1 MEENVMRCWTA
12 LALMLALAA
21 SNAAAQTYPS
31 RPIRIVIG
39 FAAGGGPD
47 VVARI
52 IGDALGPRL
61 GQTVVVDNRAG
72 ANGILGADIVSKA
85 QPDGY
90 TLLITSASFA
100 INPGITRKLPFDP
113 VHGFTPVL
121 LLATGGG
128 LFMVVN
134 PALGVKSLQEF
145 IAHAKRPG
153 AKIAYGSAGHG
164 NTTHLAPAMLALKAG
179 LNMVHV
185 PYKGAPAAAA
195 ALLANEVQTVFVT
208 LSSALPHIKAGRVR
222 VLAYNGT
229 ARSPQLPDIP
239 TIEEAGVPGTVI
251 DGSWYGM
258 FAPPNLPPA
267 VMARLVTDT
276 RTSINDPAVR
286 DKLATQAL
294 DPDGRSGAEFRSFLE
309 GSIRRFTEASKAAGI
324 EPQ

>member
-1 MEENVMRCWTA
+1 MFVRAT
-12 LALMLALAA
+12 LALLIAA
-21 SNAAAQTYPS
+21 CVPVAGAQSYPV
-31 RPIRIVIG
+31 RPVRVVIG

-47 VVARI
+47 VVARLV
-52 IGDALGPRL
+52 GEAMSARL

-85 QPDGY
+85 PADGH

-113 VHGFTPVL
+113 IKGFTPVL
-121 LLATGGG
+121 LLTTGGG

-134 PALGVKSLQEF
+134 PALGVKTLQEF
-145 IAHAKRPG
+145 IALARRPG
-153 AKIAYGSAGHG
+153 AKVAYGSAGHG
-164 NTTHLAPAMLALKAG
+164 NTTHLAPAMLAVRAG
-179 LNMVHV
+179 IDMVHV

-195 ALLANEVQTVFVT
+195 ALLGNEVQTVFVT

-229 ARSPQLPDIP
+229 QRAPQLPDVP

-251 DGSWYGM
+251 DGSWYGL
-258 FAPPNLPPA
+258 FGPPNLPAA
-267 VMARLVTDT
+267 VTARLVADA
-276 RTSINDPAVR
+276 RASIADPSVR
-286 DKLATQAL
+286 DRLATQAL
-294 DPDGRSGAEFRSFLE
+294 DPDGRAGADFRTFLE
-309 GSIRRFTEASKAAGI
+309 ASIRRFTEAARAAGI